1 MLVFAM
7 FEEHATNKEKMTIYD
22 HIVLCKWKLQML
34 VFVK

>member
-7 FEEHATNKEKMTIYD
+7 FEEHATNKEKWQFMAILFYANGT
-22 HIVLCKWKLQML
+22 LQML